1 MTFENENPFALRS
14 TLEYEMPDFTRIND
28 ESYLPAFH
36 AGCEDHLHEVHEI
49 IKQEEVTFEN
59 TIVALE
65 RSGQM
70 LTRVLTVF
78 YNKSSSDTTDR
89 LDEIEEEIAP
99 KLSAHMDAIR
109 LNQALFGRIKELYS
123 NRDSLELNNEDAW
136 LLERYYMDFTHAGAH
151 LTDAQREELT
161 NLNEELSKLETQFG
175 KNLLTD
181 TNDLGV
187 VVDDVAELDGLS
199 ENEIAA
205 CAAAAKAR
213 GLEGKWLVG
222 MVNFTGHPLL
232 SSMKNRGLRER
243 VMKNSLLKGAR
254 SNDNDNRPVI
264 LQIIKLRAKRAEL
277 FGVKA
282 HAEHVLQD
290 RNAQNPENV
299 HKMLKQIAPAAVRNA
314 KLEGADLQK
323 TIDADFER
331 QAKAVLEEIF
341 TDLDQDVV
349 GAMQALA
356 ANGDGSTK
364 TLEEIAAVYGV
375 SPARVAEIRNKTAAD
390 VSAATQTKN
399 GLPFTLESWDWDFY
413 TEAVR
418 LEKYNL
424 DTSAMRPYFE
434 LERVLQDG
442 VFFAANKLFGISFKE
457 RKDIV
462 TYHPDARAFE
472 VFNEDGSK
480 LALFIGDFY
489 TRDSKRGGAWMN
501 NLVDQ
506 NHLLGQLPV
515 VVNNLNVPKPPAG
528 QPTLLTYDEI
538 TTLFHEFGHTLH
550 GILSDVKYP
559 RFSGT
564 SVERDFVEFPS
575 QVNEM
580 WLTWPE
586 VLDNYAK
593 HYETG
598 EKIPQEWVDNL
609 KASAAFNEGHATTAY
624 LAAAI
629 LDLAWH
635 SLDADA
641 TVADVEEFEAKAI
654 EAYGLNYSPVPT
666 RYRSTYFSHIFAGG
680 YSAGYYGY
688 IWSEVLDADTVDWFK
703 ENGGLTRA
711 NGDHF
716 RNTLLSRGGSIN
728 SMQMFRNF
736 RGRDATIEPLLK
748 RRGLL

>member
-14 TLEYEMPDFTRIND
+14 TLEYEMPDFSRIND
-28 ESYLPAFH
+28 ESYLPAFY
-36 AGCEDHLHEVHEI
+36 AGCEQQLGEVHDI
-49 IKQEEVTFEN
+49 IKQTEVTFEN
-59 TIVALE
+59 TVVAME
-65 RSGQM
+65 RSGQLLM
-70 LTRVLTVF
+70 RVLTVF
-78 YNKSSSDTTDR
+78 YNKSSSDTSDR
-89 LDEIEEEIAP
+89 LDEIEEEVAP
-99 KLSAHMDAIR
+99 KLAAHMDAIR
-109 LNQALFGRIKELYS
+109 LNQDLFGRIKHLHE

-151 LTDAQREELT
+151 LTDAQREELKG
-161 NLNEELSKLETQFG
+161 LNEELSKLETLFG
-175 KNLLTD
+175 KNLLND
-181 TNDLGV
+181 TNDLAV

-205 CAAAAKAR
+205 CAAAAKSR

-232 SSMKNRGLRER
+232 SSMKNRSLRER
-243 VMKNSLLKGAR
+243 IMKNSLIKGAR
-254 SNDNDNRPVI
+254 SNENDNRPII
-264 LQIIKLRAKRAEL
+264 LQIVKLRAKRAEL
-277 FGVKA
+277 FGVKT

-314 KLEGADLQK
+314 RAEGADLQR
-323 TIDADFER
+323 TIDASGENY
-331 QAKAVLEEIF
+331 A
-341 TDLDQDVV
+341 
-349 GAMQALA
+349 
-356 ANGDGSTK
+356 
-364 TLEEIAAVYGV
+364 
-375 SPARVAEIRNKTAAD
+375 
-390 VSAATQTKN
+390 
-399 GLPFTLESWDWDFY
+399 LESWDWDLY

-418 LEKYNL
+418 MEKYNL
-424 DTSAMRPYFE
+424 DTTAMRPYFE
-434 LERVLQDG
+434 LERVLHDG

-506 NHLLGQLPV
+506 SHLLGQLPV

-550 GILSDVKYP
+550 GMLSDVKYP

-586 VLDNYAK
+586 VLDNYAR

-609 KASAAFNEGHATTAY
+609 KAASTFNEGHATTSY

-635 SLDADA
+635 SLPADA
-641 TVADVEEFEAKAI
+641 TVEDVEAFEAKAI
-654 EAYGLNYSPVPT
+654 ADYGLDYGPVPT

-716 RNTLLSRGGSIN
+716 RNTLLARGGSIN

-748 RRGLL
+748 RRGLI

>member
-1 MTFENENPFALRS
+1 MTFETENPFALRS
-14 TLEYEMPDFTRIND
+14 TLEYEMPDFSRIND
-28 ESYLPAFH
+28 ESYLPAFY
-36 AGCEDHLHEVHEI
+36 AGCKEQLQEVDEI

-59 TIVALE
+59 TIVAME
-65 RSGQM
+65 RSGQLLM
-70 LTRVLTVF
+70 RVLVVF
-78 YNKSSSDTTDR
+78 YNKSSSDTTPR
-89 LDEIEEEIAP
+89 LDEIEEELAP
-99 KLSAHMDAIR
+99 KLSAHTDAIR
-109 LNQALFGRIKELYS
+109 LNQALFGRIKELYGK
-123 NRDSLELNNEDAW
+123 RDSLGLNTEDAW

-175 KNLLTD
+175 KNLLSD

-232 SSMKNRGLRER
+232 ASMKNRSLRER
-243 VMKNSLLKGAR
+243 VMKNSLIKGAR
-254 SNDNDNRPVI
+254 NNENDNRPVI
-264 LQIIKLRAKRAEL
+264 LQIVKLRAKRAEL
-277 FGVKA
+277 FGVKT

-314 KLEGADLQK
+314 RAEGADLQK
-323 TIDADFER
+323 AIEASGENF
-331 QAKAVLEEIF
+331 I
-341 TDLDQDVV
+341 LD
-349 GAMQALA
+349 
-356 ANGDGSTK
+356 
-364 TLEEIAAVYGV
+364 
-375 SPARVAEIRNKTAAD
+375 
-390 VSAATQTKN
+390 
-399 GLPFTLESWDWDFY
+399 SWDWSLY

-418 LEKYNL
+418 MEKFNL

-434 LERVLQDG
+434 LEKVLQDG

-480 LALFIGDFY
+480 LGLFIGDFY

-550 GILSDVKYP
+550 GMLSDVKYP

-586 VLDNYAK
+586 VLDNYAI

-609 KASAAFNEGHATTAY
+609 KAASTFNEGHATTSY
-624 LAAAI
+624 MAAAI

-635 SLDADA
+635 SLDSDSI
-641 TVADVEEFEAKAI
+641 VEDVEEFEAKAI
-654 EAYGLNYSPVPT
+654 EAYGLNYGPVPT

-716 RNTLLSRGGSIN
+716 RKTLLSRGGSIN